1 VTTPDGKRLRYA
13 EIADDIRERLRAS
26 EIEPGSRVGTFSS
39 LGKDYG
45 VAIGTI
51 NKALDVLRAEG
62 TVVTVAG
69 KGIFVADHAVPGPAP
84 AAGNGDRLSEQLD
97 ALREEVRRL
106 AVRLDAA
113 EAQSGLVAELRET
126 VASLQAQVMDL
137 YHSMGQPYPYEQG
150 APKQGRK
157 AV

>member
-1 VTTPDGKRLRYA
+1 MPEGKRLRYM
-13 EIADDIRERLRAS
+13 EIADAIRERLREG

-62 TVVTVAG
+62 TVVTLAG
-69 KGIFVADHAVPGPAP
+69 KGIFVADLAAAGPA
-84 AAGNGDRLSEQLD
+84 AATGNGDQRLSAQIGALEEQIRTLN
-97 ALREEVRRL
+97 A
-106 AVRLDAA
+106 RLDAA
-113 EAQSGLVAELRET
+113 EAQSGLVAELKET

-150 APKQGRK
+150 ASKQGRK